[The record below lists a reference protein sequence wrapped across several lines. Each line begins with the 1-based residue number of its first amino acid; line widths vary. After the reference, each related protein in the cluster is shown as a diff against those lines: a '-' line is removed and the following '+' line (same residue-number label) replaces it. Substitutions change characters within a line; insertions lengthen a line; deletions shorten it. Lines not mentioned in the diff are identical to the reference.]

1 MKPTPQELE
10 QEALLKNF
18 LDGLEPLEAEKTRSA
33 LRGVSSLPTVE
44 EEYLES
50 FPDLSTDTFD
60 VDRPE
65 WKLAE
70 ELNLG
75 LEEATRVLEWHQV
88 ELARELDWEIARI
101 LSKVL
106 SELIRPCK
114 NIRARVYG
122 LIFAT
127 GLDQA
132 NGLHSQAE
140 IARELGC
147 TRALISHYTIQWVEI
162 IKVGIFK
169 FRKSEDSRKT
179 YKDSAIRTTVDRK
192 LWSWAKGNSL

>member
-1 MKPTPQELE
+1 MKPTTAELE

-18 LDGLEPLEAEKTRSA
+18 LDGLEPLEAEKTRTA

-50 FPDLSTDTFD
+50 FPAPSTDAFD

-88 ELARELDWEIARI
+88 ALIREIEWAKSPLED
-101 LSKVL
+101 LSK
-106 SELIRPCK
+106 SFDPSNRHRIRMHRQHLGCACRQVRPDQRLRSRLHRFHQCGAK
-114 NIRARVYG
+114 WVVQAGSTVRAQGDR
-122 LIFAT
+122 AT
-127 GLDQA
+127 GIP
-132 NGLHSQAE
+132 LHEPVYSQ
-140 IARELGC
+140 
-147 TRALISHYTIQWVEI
+147 
-162 IKVGIFK
+162 
-169 FRKSEDSRKT
+169 
-179 YKDSAIRTTVDRK
+179 
-192 LWSWAKGNSL
+192 